1 MKLMK
6 HYLIKIN
13 EKNMMLREL
22 LEDRLKMLKIKAIVL
37 KIINKDNNNNS
48 IKIRISTIIIF
59 ISSNNKIK
67 TKEDFGDKIL
77 TIFLIKTL
85 VIINNR
91 KKVKKEFIK
100 FIEINLEELI
110 IKKLKQKIL
119 KTLMMILMITLTE
132 DNKNN
137 KIGNKETILT
147 NNFSKTFKTLLTKCK
162 IILNNTKNKNKKQ
175 EIIITINTKI
185 NLIKQKKNILN
196 RLKLFNK
203 DKKL

>member
-1 MKLMK
+1 
-6 HYLIKIN
+6 
-13 EKNMMLREL
+13 
-22 LEDRLKMLKIKAIVL
+22 
-37 KIINKDNNNNS
+37 
-48 IKIRISTIIIF
+48 
-59 ISSNNKIK
+59 
-67 TKEDFGDKIL
+67 
-77 TIFLIKTL
+77 
-85 VIINNR
+85 
-91 KKVKKEFIK
+91 
-100 FIEINLEELI
+100 
-110 IKKLKQKIL
+110 
-119 KTLMMILMITLTE
+119 MMILMITLTE

-137 KIGNKETILT
+137 KIGNKEIILT

>member
-137 KIGNKETILT
+137 KIGNKEIILT